1 MTLTIHSLV
10 AYKNRPALIIENSPD
25 LLIKLED
32 GRTQKV
38 RAKDIILLHPGPV
51 LKFAQLEAQPGDVET
66 AWEILSQDTVTL
78 RELAELAFGSFTPST
93 AWGAW
98 QLVCDNLYFQGTP
111 DCITACSR
119 EEVSQ
124 KQETRRLKTSQK
136 IAWTG
141 FLSRVANRQIISEDD
156 QFLAEVEAVALG
168 EASESRVL
176 RELGRSQNPQNA
188 HSLLLD
194 LGRWNNRFNPYPKRF
209 GVPLSAPVTDLPE
222 LPEEERVDL
231 THLPAFAI
239 DNAWTTDPDDALS
252 LDGPNRL
259 WVHIADVAAL
269 VPPDSPVDLEARNRA
284 ASLYLPE
291 MTVPMLPAEA
301 SERLGLGISDVSPA
315 LSFGLNLDS
324 EGGIIGL
331 EIVPS
336 WVRVSRLS
344 YEQAEG
350 MLHDQPFEGLLR
362 LAQKNEARRTRNGS
376 VNIELPEVDLRVEDG
391 KIVFHPVLPLRSQM
405 IVKEAMLMAGEAVA
419 GYALKE
425 GVPIVFSTQEA
436 SQIPELPDGLAGMYA
451 LRRFMKR
458 GQLKSLPARHA
469 GIGLDMY
476 TQVTSPIRRYQD
488 LIVHQQLRAHIRGQ
502 ALLTSQDILQR
513 LGATEAVMSNLRQ
526 VERLSNQHWTMVY
539 LSETPQWR
547 GEGVIV
553 ETDGPRSTVL
563 IPEIGLETH
572 LNCQSSL
579 PLNTRVPIVLGGLNI
594 PELRAF
600 FRIDESLV

>member
-1 MTLTIHSLV
+1 MFPKHSLV
-10 AYKNRPALIIENSPD
+10 AYKNRPALIIGNSPD
-25 LLIKLED
+25 LQIELED

-38 RAKDIILLHPGPV
+38 RSKDIILIHPGPV
-51 LKFAQLEAQPGDVET
+51 LNIAHLEPQSGDAET
-66 AWEILSQDTVTL
+66 SWGLLLHDAVTL
-78 RELAELAFGSFTPST
+78 RELAELAFGKFTPST

-98 QLVCDNLYFQGTP
+98 QLICENLYFQGTP

-124 KQETRRLKTSQK
+124 KQETRRLKASQK

-141 FLSRVANRQIISEDD
+141 FLTRVLNRQVTSEDD
-156 QFLAEVEAVALG
+156 HFLADVEAMALG
-168 EASESRVL
+168 EANGSRVL

-209 GVPLSAPVTDLPE
+209 GVPLSAPVANLPE
-222 LPEEERVDL
+222 LPEENRVDL

-252 LDGPNRL
+252 LEGPNRL
-259 WVHIADVAAL
+259 WVHVADVAAL
-269 VPPDSPVDLEARNRA
+269 VLPDSPADLEARNRA

-291 MTVPMLPAEA
+291 ITVPMLPAKA
-301 SERLGLGISDVSPA
+301 SERLALGVRDISPA
-315 LSFGLNLDS
+315 LSFGLNLNS
-324 EGGIIGL
+324 EGGILGI

-344 YEQAEG
+344 YEQAED
-350 MLHDQPFEGLLR
+350 MFHDLPFEGLLR
-362 LAQKNEARRTRNGS
+362 LAQNNEARRKRNGAVS
-376 VNIELPEVDLRVEDG
+376 IELPEVDIRVEDE
-391 KIVFHPVLPLRSQM
+391 KVAFHPVSSLRSQM
-405 IVKEAMLMAGEAVA
+405 IVREAMLMAGEAVA
-419 GYALKE
+419 GYALRE
-425 GVPIVFSTQEA
+425 GIPFGFSTQEA
-436 SQIPELPDGLAGMYA
+436 TQIPTLPDGLAGMYA

-458 GQLKSLPARHA
+458 RQLKSLPARHA

-488 LIVHQQLRAHIRGQ
+488 LIIHQQLRAHIRGHD
-502 ALLTSQDILQR
+502 LLTSQEMLQR
-513 LGATEAVMSNLRQ
+513 LGAAEAVASNIRQ

-539 LSETPQWR
+539 LSETPQWH

-553 ETDGPRSTVL
+553 ETDGLYSTAL
-563 IPEIGLETH
+563 IPNIGLETH
-572 LNCQSSL
+572 LHCQRSL
-579 PLNTRVPIVLGGLNI
+579 PLNTRVPIVLGVSNV

-600 FRIDESLV
+600 FRIDD